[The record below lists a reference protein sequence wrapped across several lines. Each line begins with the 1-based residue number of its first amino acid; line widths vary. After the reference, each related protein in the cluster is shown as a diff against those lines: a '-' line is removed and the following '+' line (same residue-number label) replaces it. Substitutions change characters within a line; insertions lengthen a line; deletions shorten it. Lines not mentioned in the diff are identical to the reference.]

1 MTCGTVGTIRTRG
14 PRIHSGEEAPSED
27 GENVQVKNSGGILGK
42 MSAVVDSETKLSD
55 NCQFGTDGMT
65 LFSQP
70 VCRITQAPEILVGM
84 GQNFPGS
91 PDPRR

>member
-65 LFSQP
+65 LF
-70 VCRITQAPEILVGM
+70 
-84 GQNFPGS
+84 FPACVPNNPS
-91 PDPRR
+91 ARNPRGDGPKFPWIPRPT